1 MNGIKLPSADEQA
14 GVEIIKKALRAPS
27 STIIKNS
34 GIDPTLV
41 VEKILQ
47 AQNPNEGYD
56 ALRNQHVDMLQ
67 AGKFCLLIS
76 NRLFLCF
83 NYFLSGIID
92 PTKVVRSALQD
103 AAGVA
108 TLLATA
114 EVVITEIPKK
124 EEPMGGG
131 GMGGGM
137 GGMGGMGM

>member
-67 AGKFCLLIS
+67 AGKYCH
-76 NRLFLCF
+76 NLFR
-83 NYFLSGIID
+83 YPDKMFLSYSS
-92 PTKVVRSALQD
+92 RHY
-103 AAGVA
+103 
-108 TLLATA
+108 
-114 EVVITEIPKK
+114 
-124 EEPMGGG
+124 
-131 GMGGGM
+131 
-137 GGMGGMGM
+137 